1 MKNMK
6 VGFILFGVFLY
17 SGIHAAS
24 AEDVSNIQEALS
36 SGKECSAT
44 WSSESSKV
52 GQKTI
57 IFNVRKLNGEIQYQ
71 VYHSSERPRI
81 WTWDFRIEKIK
92 CK

>member
-17 SGIHAAS
+17 SGMYATS
-24 AEDVSNIQEALS
+24 AEDVTNIQEALS
-36 SGKECSAT
+36 SGKKCSAT

-52 GQKTI
+52 GQKTT
-57 IFNVRKLNGEIQYQ
+57 IFNVRKLNGETQYQ
-71 VYHSSERPRI
+71 VYDSSRRPRI
-81 WTWDFRIEKIK
+81 WTWYFRIEKIK